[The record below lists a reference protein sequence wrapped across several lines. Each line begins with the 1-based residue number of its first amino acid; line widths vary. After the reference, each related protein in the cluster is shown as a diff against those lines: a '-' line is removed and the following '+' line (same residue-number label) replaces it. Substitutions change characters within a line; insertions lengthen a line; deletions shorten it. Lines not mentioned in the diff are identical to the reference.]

1 MPCPLCGGLIHPVAG
16 KCKHCKQDLTQFRAG
31 RPQAAATLPSLN
43 GHAITA
49 PTPSTLHTPG
59 PASTNGYSP
68 PVVPNVNG
76 NAGTN
81 GHVAAAPM
89 TISQREGSQP
99 ILPPRQTGSWHAK
112 DTDRVSMWRSWPM
125 IVIGVAVLAIVT
137 AVVIMVLPQDHKASG
152 KKIGAPPPA
161 PERMDVDPTNPK
173 SSQLTPP
180 PPQGDPNDPWA
191 HADDPDDPGPQK
203 GVLPHVQPVD
213 PFAGQNDP
221 NDPND
226 LFGNL
231 GGGQTNPNAGSFMF
245 AAVDKMCSKMKSC
258 GNTDPTMQTVC
269 DQFSAMGKQFPAPTC
284 DAAQRCLQAIDKLS
298 CTNDAVNVVTALYGI
313 QDCSTALNDC

>member
-1 MPCPLCGGLIHPVAG
+1 
-16 KCKHCKQDLTQFRAG
+16 
-31 RPQAAATLPSLN
+31 
-43 GHAITA
+43 
-49 PTPSTLHTPG
+49 
-59 PASTNGYSP
+59 
-68 PVVPNVNG
+68 VNG
-76 NAGTN
+76 NGTN
-81 GHVAAAPM
+81 GHVVAAPIAVGS
-89 TISQREGSQP
+89 TREASQP

-161 PERMDVDPTNPK
+161 PERMDVDPTHPK

-180 PPQGDPNDPWA
+180 QSGDDPWA
-191 HADDPDDPGPQK
+191 QPDDQ
-203 GVLPHVQPVD
+203 LPDPRPHPPSVQPVD

-231 GGGQTNPNAGSFMF
+231 AGGQQANPSAGSFMF
-245 AAVDKMCSKMKSC
+245 AAVDKMCAKLKSC
-258 GNTDPTMQTVC
+258 GNADPTMQTVC
-269 DQFSAMGKQFPAPTC
+269 DQFSAMGKQFPTPTC

-298 CTNDAVNVVTALYGI
+298 CTNDTVNVVTALYGI